1 MRRLLAVAVLLAF
14 GGGAPVQ
21 VRAQQIDFKRESR
34 SGDEKLAF
42 RWRDLD
48 KREYTTAF
56 TLTKAA
62 IQQSETSFRDF
73 SLTDMWRWVE
83 TDLRDEAQK
92 FGHDTHVDISRTR
105 TGISWSVRAPDQ
117 KTVEAL
123 GQRLKE
129 RLAKSKNE
137 YLSGHLRRQVDEHR
151 IMVDFAWATSALQG
165 PMTAVARALGAT
177 PSVVDSDR
185 ARIALALAFFQE
197 VPYALLDDKVRQGG
211 DFLPAPALLAQNR
224 GDCDSKAVALAAVLR
239 TYTPWR
245 KLAVVTM
252 PEHAI
257 LAVDLPAEPGDQ
269 TIRTQGRQYVALE
282 AAGPAL
288 APVGRVGAHTA
299 KFLREGR
306 ETEIWPLN

>member
-14 GGGAPVQ
+14 GGGAH
-21 VRAQQIDFKRESR
+21 AQQLDFKRESR

-62 IQQSETSFRDF
+62 IRQSEAAFREF
-73 SLTDMWRWVE
+73 SLNDMWRVLE
-83 TDLRDEAQK
+83 ADLRDEAAK
-92 FGHDTHVDISRTR
+92 FGQNTQLTVTRTR
-105 TGISWSVRAPDQ
+105 NGLDWSVRGPDPQ
-117 KTVEAL
+117 ASQLLMRKL
-123 GQRLKE
+123 RE
-129 RLAKSKNE
+129 RFTRSKKE
-137 YLSGHLRRQVDEHR
+137 YLATYLRHPIDDRL
-151 IMVDFAWATSALQG
+151 IMVDFAAATTALQG

-177 PSVVDSDR
+177 PKIADSDR

-197 VPYALLDDKVRQGG
+197 VPYALLEDKVRQGG

-239 TYTPWR
+239 TYAPSR
-245 KLAVVTM
+245 KLVIVTM

-257 LAVDLPAEPGDQ
+257 LAADLPAEPGDQ

-288 APVGRVGAHTA
+288 VPVGRVGGHTA

>member
-1 MRRLLAVAVLLAF
+1 MRRLLAAAMLLAF
-14 GGGAPVQ
+14 AGGAH
-21 VRAQQIDFKRESR
+21 AQQIDFKRQSR
-34 SGDEKLAF
+34 SGDEQLAY

-48 KREYTTAF
+48 KREFTTAF

-62 IQQSETSFRDF
+62 IGQSEASFRDF
-73 SLTDMWRWVE
+73 SLNAMWRINE
-83 TDLRDEAQK
+83 ADMRDEAQK
-92 FGHDTHVDISRTR
+92 FGRGTHLDLASTP
-105 TGISWSVRAPDQ
+105 TGLRWTVRAADQ
-117 KTVEAL
+117 PTADLVMQKIK
-123 GQRLKE
+123 R
-129 RLAKSKNE
+129 RLAQSENS
-137 YLSGHLRRQVDEHR
+137 YLGAHLRRRVDEHR
-151 IMVDFAWATSALQG
+151 IMVDFAAATLALQG

-177 PSVVDSDR
+177 PNVENSDR

-197 VPYALLDDKVRQGG
+197 VPYAVLEDKDRRGG

-239 TYTPWR
+239 TYTPLR
-245 KLAVVTM
+245 RLVVVTM

-269 TIRTQGRQYVALE
+269 TIRQQGRQYVALE

-288 APVGRVGAHTA
+288 VPVGRVGGHTA
-299 KFLREGR
+299 KYLKEGR

>member
-1 MRRLLAVAVLLAF
+1 MRRLLAVVTLLLS
-14 GGGAPVQ
+14 GGGAY
-21 VRAQQIDFKRESR
+21 AQQIDFKRESR

-62 IQQSETSFRDF
+62 IGQSEAAFREF
-73 SLTDMWRWVE
+73 SLNDMWRVLE
-83 TDLRDEAQK
+83 ADLRGEAAK
-92 FGHDTHVDISRTR
+92 FGRNTQLTVMRTR
-105 TGISWSVRAPDQ
+105 NGLDWNVRGPDPQ
-117 KTVEAL
+117 ASQVLMGKL
-123 GQRLKE
+123 RE
-129 RLAKSKNE
+129 RLTRSKKE
-137 YLSGHLRRQVDEHR
+137 YLATYLRHPIDDRL
-151 IMVDFAWATSALQG
+151 IMVDFAAATSALQG

-177 PSVVDSDR
+177 PNVYNSDR

-197 VPYALLDDKVRQGG
+197 VPYALLEDKVRQGG

-239 TYTPWR
+239 TYTPSR
-245 KLAVVTM
+245 KLVMVTM

-257 LAVDLPAEPGDQ
+257 LAADLPAEPGDQ
-269 TIRTQGRQYVALE
+269 TIRAQGRQYVVLE

-288 APVGRVGAHTA
+288 VPVGRVGVPTA